1 MASEEEANKR
11 HQTYLASVHRTANSL
26 MEVDPHLLA
35 SRQLWAP
42 PSVYQASAPKD
53 EQDLQL
59 SYEESKWI
67 SAAIVWGNERPRGK
81 LRQPHDNSAAI
92 LNHVYVKEPIR
103 PSSWEINKIS
113 EGGFATIYATE
124 LLFWF
129 VYSSEGNEY
138 MAISKEDCR
147 CEKSL
152 VHRLVAVKREAEG
165 CSRNQHELRILQMI
179 KNGHPHFLPKYYIP
193 VNEENP
199 FPNCLLMDYLP
210 FRNLGDFIHHN
221 TTACLQ
227 TKLFLMFHTVQAV
240 RHLREYSIVH
250 LDLKP
255 SNIMLFCNLL
265 VKLIDFGES
274 YHPEVKYTST
284 SCPTQTTTPASV
296 SPTVPPRSSRTSSS
310 PPTPTS
316 SPWESSSTNCSTAVT
331 PFSTVA
337 APPSSSSRCLSTS
350 ATAIWP
356 LRRPRPTAMLS
367 CCGSSTRLY
376 RGASRRTPRNGP
388 TWIGWQ
394 PSCGR
399 ALSSPTPEVSDS
411 YSFQWDYTFI
421 DIHMHRA
428 LAAMLLM
435 TFCLSFKLPW
445 VKPD

>member
-165 CSRNQHELRILQMI
+165 CSRNQH
-179 KNGHPHFLPKYYIP
+179 
-193 VNEENP
+193 
-199 FPNCLLMDYLP
+199 
-210 FRNLGDFIHHN
+210 
-221 TTACLQ
+221 
-227 TKLFLMFHTVQAV
+227 
-240 RHLREYSIVH
+240 
-250 LDLKP
+250 
-255 SNIMLFCNLL
+255 
-265 VKLIDFGES
+265 
-274 YHPEVKYTST
+274 
-284 SCPTQTTTPASV
+284 
-296 SPTVPPRSSRTSSS
+296 
-310 PPTPTS
+310 
-316 SPWESSSTNCSTAVT
+316 
-331 PFSTVA
+331 
-337 APPSSSSRCLSTS
+337 
-350 ATAIWP
+350 
-356 LRRPRPTAMLS
+356 
-367 CCGSSTRLY
+367 
-376 RGASRRTPRNGP
+376 
-388 TWIGWQ
+388 
-394 PSCGR
+394 
-399 ALSSPTPEVSDS
+399 
-411 YSFQWDYTFI
+411 
-421 DIHMHRA
+421 
-428 LAAMLLM
+428 
-435 TFCLSFKLPW
+435 
-445 VKPD
+445 